1 MMLFGQFVGDWEC
14 DVVLIQR
21 EGSKVNGSCEW
32 HFRLGSSGQG
42 DLPICRAVN
51 VCVTFCLALIH
62 RICQTNSPKL
72 SACPSFFSR
81 QGWRLRRAP
90 AGQEPTAPA
99 ALYCESDCK

>member
-1 MMLFGQFVGDWEC
+1 MVRTHRAWKTFDRRTVAAALSIMLAWRDEIPNLDFGIVDP
-14 DVVLIQR
+14 
-21 EGSKVNGSCEW
+21 SY
-32 HFRLGSSGQG
+32 
-42 DLPICRAVN
+42 
-51 VCVTFCLALIH
+51 LIH

-99 ALYCESDCK
+99 ALYCESDCN